1 MRQMLK
7 IALPLPQQQPQH
19 PEGPEKLAT
28 KGRSEMGL
36 KKCTYWTPPQKMA
49 TPLKLTKEKNDE
61 HKTLESLECMGTQFS
76 DNPTCT
82 EDLKGS
88 PALICPRI
96 QTANK

>member
-36 KKCTYWTPPQKMA
+36 KKCTYWTPPQKNGNSA
-49 TPLKLTKEKNDE
+49 K
-61 HKTLESLECMGTQFS
+61 
-76 DNPTCT
+76 
-82 EDLKGS
+82 
-88 PALICPRI
+88 AY
-96 QTANK
+96 